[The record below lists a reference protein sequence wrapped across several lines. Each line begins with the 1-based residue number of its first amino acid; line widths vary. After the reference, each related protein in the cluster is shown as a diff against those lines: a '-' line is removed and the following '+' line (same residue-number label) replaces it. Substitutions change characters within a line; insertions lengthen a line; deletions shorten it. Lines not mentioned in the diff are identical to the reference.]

1 MSDEQPS
8 KGRMTARSSVA
19 RVGRRISLLT
29 LTQVLAVA
37 EHLNFRHA
45 AEALGMSQSS
55 LSTRIRNLEE
65 EIGVLVFERR
75 HRGVRLTE
83 AGRAFVAEIASGLGQ
98 IDHAVT
104 VAKTFAEG
112 RSGRLRIGLHGVPA
126 TGFVGTLLGNYG
138 RNRLGIEL
146 VVTEGQIEDAVPAVI
161 GDHVDIALVVG
172 EPRAPQCHS
181 RLLWSEP
188 LVLTLGQNHRLAA
201 RDEIHWRNLDGE
213 TFLIRHGGAGP
224 LVRDHAVRRMGE
236 HGITLHFRRVD
247 VERDTLMQ
255 MVSRGEGVTF
265 SGTSLK
271 AVASE
276 GLIWRP
282 IADDDEPVR
291 LHALWSPQ
299 NRSKTLRDLL
309 AMAGKTRAGYRSAP
323 R

>member
-1 MSDEQPS
+1 MSRDESSDQ
-8 KGRMTARSSVA
+8 RMTARSSVA
-19 RVGRRISLLT
+19 RVGRRISLLS

-65 EIGVLVFERR
+65 EIGIIVFERR

-83 AGRAFVAEIASGLGQ
+83 AGRAFVAEIAAGLGQ

-104 VAKTFAEG
+104 EGPAE
-112 RSGRLRIGLHGVPA
+112 
-126 TGFVGTLLGNYG
+126 
-138 RNRLGIEL
+138 E
-146 VVTEGQIEDAVPAVI
+146 AVPAVI

-172 EPRAPQCHS
+172 DPRAPQCHS

-188 LVLTLGQNHRLAA
+188 LVLMLGESHRLAG
-201 RDEIHWRNLDGE
+201 RDEIFWRDLDGE

-224 LVRDHAVRRMGE
+224 LVRDHAVRRMAE

-255 MVSRGEGVTF
+255 MVAHGEGVTF

-271 AVASE
+271 ASVSE
-276 GLIWRP
+276 GLIWRR

-291 LHALWSPQ
+291 LYALWSPQ

-309 AMAGKTRAGYRSAP
+309 ALAGKTRARYRP
-323 R
+323 EDRCEP